1 MIFRGNEHKVIYT
14 SVLKNINKPIFKMTP
29 EFLSSLYLL
38 TSYTKLWNR
47 VKSAVGSEKIDF
59 SRICLKNI
67 KPDCYILCKAAQ
79 DLYEGSSHICFLDLA
94 DSESINEKIYKLI
107 LNAIDIRRKGSCA
120 FQLNSRGVII

>member
-14 SVLKNINKPIFKMTP
+14 SILKRSNKIIYKISP
-29 EFLSSLYLL
+29 EFLSALYLL
-38 TSYTKLWNR
+38 TSYTNLWNR

-59 SRICLKNI
+59 SKICLKNI

-107 LNAIDIRRKGSCA
+107 LNAIGIRRKGSCA